1 VELAIRFVAGGLAV
15 LLFSAAGECLEPE
28 TFGGLFGAAPSVA
41 IATLGVAFVQ
51 TSARGAASDARW
63 MLLGCIAMFAYT
75 TACVAVCRDRR
86 IPVSFGAFAA
96 WIVWI
101 LVAVALHGV
110 VA

>member
-1 VELAIRFVAGGLAV
+1 VELVVRFIAGGLAV
-15 LLFSAAGECLEPE
+15 LLFSAAGECFEPE

-41 IATLGVAFVQ
+41 IATLGIAFVQ
-51 TSARGAASDARW
+51 TGARGAASDAHW
-63 MLLGCIAMFAYT
+63 MLLACIAMFAYT

-101 LVAVALHGV
+101 FVAVALQGV